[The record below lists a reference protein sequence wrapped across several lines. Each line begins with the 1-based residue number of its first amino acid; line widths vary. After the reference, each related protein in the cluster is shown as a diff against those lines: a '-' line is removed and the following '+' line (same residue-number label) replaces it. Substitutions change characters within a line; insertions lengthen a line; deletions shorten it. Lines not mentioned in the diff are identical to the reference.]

1 MVLTTLSINQSAIVP
16 HEVPMYLLLIMII
29 YYVIARSL
37 DS

>member
-1 MVLTTLSINQSAIVP
+1 MYFTALSINQSEIVP

>member
-1 MVLTTLSINQSAIVP
+1 MDFTALSINQSALVP
-16 HEVPMYLLLIMII
+16 NEMLMFFLTTMII